1 MIYFCQKTKR
11 NKTNIKK
18 EKKHKKI
25 DPKYPKYYQKMN
37 RLAIVDPERCKPKE
51 CKLECKKSCPVNKQ
65 GSECIVVSPVSSV
78 SKISENLC
86 IGCNICTKKCPMK
99 AIKIIQIPKTTTDHL
114 IHSYGS
120 NMFKLYKL
128 PLMKPGQILGLL
140 GSNGIGKS
148 TVIKILSGLIKPDD
162 LSEKI
167 KGSELQIY
175 FKNSNSNS
183 SGSSNSNSN
192 NIISIKPQYISS
204 KLPGNVK
211 SYITDPIIISSL
223 ELGHLLD
230 REISQL
236 SGGELQRFYIA
247 KTLSGNSRVYIF
259 DEFTSFLDIK
269 QRMKS
274 AILIRGTLQDDKYIV
289 CIEHDLC
296 ILDYLSDQICIL
308 YGSPGAYGIVS
319 MSYPNNE
326 AINNYLNGFIPSE
339 NMRFR
344 NYELN
349 FNYSTEEDPKNKDS
363 SHYSYDNNVIEYSN
377 PKNDQNTPNNQN
389 IQNAPNAQNAFKL
402 TIEGGTFNSSD
413 IIVCLGENGTGKT
426 SFIKSLAV
434 KRNVSIKP
442 QHIYPKFE
450 GTVLELLQK
459 KIPNALNHEQFSI
472 DILRPLNISDIYD
485 KVVSNLS
492 GGEIQRV
499 AIAICLGTP
508 ADIYLIDEPSAYLDV
523 EQRLLVA
530 KMIKRY
536 IKNIKRPAFI
546 VEHDF
551 IMSTYLADRVIVFE
565 GSPGIE
571 TIANRP
577 VELNEGFNRF
587 LKNIDISFRRDPVY
601 NRPRINK
608 KDSTKDKLQKK
619 NENLF

>member
-1 MIYFCQKTKR
+1 
-11 NKTNIKK
+11 
-18 EKKHKKI
+18 
-25 DPKYPKYYQKMN
+25 MN

-148 TVIKILSGLIKPDD
+148 TVIKILSGLIKPDG

-167 KGSELQIY
+167 KGSELQSY
-175 FKNSNSNS
+175 FSKINNPLAGII
-183 SGSSNSNSN
+183 SGINKSADGFISG
-192 NIISIKPQYISS
+192 ISIKPQYISS

-247 KTLSGNSRVYIF
+247 KTLSGNSQTRVYIF

-274 AILIRGTLQDDKYIV
+274 AMLIRGTLQDDNYIV

-319 MSYPNNE
+319 MPYPNNE

-349 FNYSTEEDPKNKDS
+349 FNYSTEEDPKNKDT

-377 PKNDQNTPNNQN
+377 QNDLKNT
-389 IQNAPNAQNAFKL
+389 QNAPNSFKL

-426 SFIKSLAV
+426 SFIKSLAI

-492 GGEIQRV
+492 GGEIQRI
-499 AIAICLGTP
+499 AIAICLGTS

-536 IKNIKRPAFI
+536 IKNIKKPAFI